1 MGHKHIF
8 CAAVLTGSLFLS
20 LPARADV
27 YFGADFT
34 HSDLSYKDDNQL
46 FFNDNYNMIG
56 PVVGF
61 EVNGIGVEG
70 FYKMS
75 DNTDND
81 NGQES
86 KLKSYGADFV
96 LALPTNEYIDFVA
109 SAGYVHHELS
119 YKKDDGTKFKQSG
132 KGPRFGIG
140 MQFNLNRHL
149 ALRAMY
155 HYTSLTSGIDE
166 FDYINEVT
174 AGIRIGF

>member
-34 HSDLSYKDDNQL
+34 YSDLSYKDDNQL

-86 KLKSYGADFV
+86 KLKS
-96 LALPTNEYIDFVA
+96 
-109 SAGYVHHELS
+109 
-119 YKKDDGTKFKQSG
+119 DDVVEFPKYPESVSS
-132 KGPRFGIG
+132 
-140 MQFNLNRHL
+140 H
-149 ALRAMY
+149 AA
-155 HYTSLTSGIDE
+155 TSSSCVSE
-166 FDYINEVT
+166 T
-174 AGIRIGF
+174 A